1 MHTVDIFEENHSPL
15 LYFFYNLFHKFL
27 NNRLNI
33 VLLENLNIFLNLQ
46 SLDFLNIQFEI
57 VSTEK

>member
-1 MHTVDIFEENHSPL
+1 MHTVDIFEENHSPS
-15 LYFFYNLFHKFL
+15 LYFFYNLFHKIL